1 MFSNWRCALLDSCIR
16 YMLSGAVGGAC
27 HRQFIGN
34 PFPFHDFLSFSPPE
48 FHSPF
53 NDHREPVSS
62 FLDRPLRL
70 KARYLSGSPHYSPF
84 VEN

>member
-34 PFPFHDFLSFSPPE
+34 PFPFHDFLSFSPSE